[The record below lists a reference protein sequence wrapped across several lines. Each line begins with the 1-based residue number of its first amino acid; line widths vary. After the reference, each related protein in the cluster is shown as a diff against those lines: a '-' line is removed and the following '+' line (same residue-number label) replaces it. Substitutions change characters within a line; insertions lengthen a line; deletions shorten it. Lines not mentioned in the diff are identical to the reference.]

1 MRAGVLF
8 LIVLSCL
15 VACKSTYSPRLT
27 QLDKQQKKMMLSHI
41 KKDDEFRKYIDM
53 MFIKTCEDLQKYI
66 IPRGIE
72 IVSINSNKTTVKL
85 PSGRTVDLTSTSYS
99 CEE

>member
-1 MRAGVLF
+1 
-8 LIVLSCL
+8 
-15 VACKSTYSPRLT
+15 
-27 QLDKQQKKMMLSHI
+27 MMLSHI

-53 MFIKTCEDLQKYI
+53 MFIKTCEDLQK
-66 IPRGIE
+66 
-72 IVSINSNKTTVKL
+72 SINSNKTTVKL